1 MGCLPQADSI
11 DIGGATALSA
21 QDPWAGPQR
30 RWLVMVLV
38 IILVAGDARLT
49 VAARALATE
58 RTLNP
63 VDSRILSTEVLH
75 RLPMS

>member
-11 DIGGATALSA
+11 DIGGATAPA

-30 RWLVMVLV
+30 CWLVMVLV
-38 IILVAGDARLT
+38 MILVAGDARLT

>member
-1 MGCLPQADSI
+1 
-11 DIGGATALSA
+11 
-21 QDPWAGPQR
+21 
-30 RWLVMVLV
+30 MVLV